1 VVEHLMRLPLPYF
14 EQRQVGGILFN
25 VNQLYEIRKFIVDQL
40 LGVGLDVIF
49 ALLFLVVL
57 LAISPTLTL
66 IVVGVAPIL
75 MVINIVASPVLIR
88 LIKQSNGFAASASA
102 YLYEVV
108 SGIRTVKSQN
118 FEVEARWQWLERY
131 RKYTNTRF
139 RLSQLASLIGETA
152 RLVSNLADVLLISL
166 GAVLILA
173 NKLTLGALFAVK
185 ILSSQVVG
193 PLLRLSSLWQGIQ
206 EMRIA
211 VACLGDVMLAIPE
224 VGEEDL
230 QALPMP
236 PIQGLVRFEEVSFRY
251 GQRGP
256 LILDQIDL
264 VIQPGQFVGLVGLS
278 GSGKST
284 LVQMIDRLYKPKSGR
299 ISIDG
304 YDIEKLQIAGL
315 RRRIG
320 YVPQDSLLFEG
331 TVLDNIRLNS
341 PDASIEAVMEAA
353 RTAAAHD
360 FILNLDNG
368 YATRLGEK
376 GSGLSGGQRQRVCL
390 ARTVLQDPSLLILDE
405 ATSALDAE
413 TERIVCT
420 NLARRFTDITVLFIT
435 HRLTTLRNADRIL
448 FMNKGRICEDGD
460 HDQLINQRG
469 SYATLYRQQVQ
480 EGGV

>member
-1 VVEHLMRLPLPYF
+1 MEGTPNAGH
-14 EQRQVGGILFN
+14 
-25 VNQLYEIRKFIVDQL
+25 
-40 LGVGLDVIF
+40 
-49 ALLFLVVL
+49 
-57 LAISPTLTL
+57 
-66 IVVGVAPIL
+66 
-75 MVINIVASPVLIR
+75 
-88 LIKQSNGFAASASA
+88 
-102 YLYEVV
+102 
-108 SGIRTVKSQN
+108 
-118 FEVEARWQWLERY
+118 WLENALESDPDMEVTSLFFPQSESFEASRQIPFTIDADG
-131 RKYTNTRF
+131 RKVYNIAHPIKGYPR
-139 RLSQLASLIGETA
+139 
-152 RLVSNLADVLLISL
+152 
-166 GAVLILA
+166 
-173 NKLTLGALFAVK
+173 TL
-185 ILSSQVVG
+185 Q
-193 PLLRLSSLWQGIQ
+193 
-206 EMRIA
+206 
-211 VACLGDVMLAIPE
+211 D
-224 VGEEDL
+224 
-230 QALPMP
+230 
-236 PIQGLVRFEEVSFRY
+236 
-251 GQRGP
+251 
-256 LILDQIDL
+256 
-264 VIQPGQFVGLVGLS
+264 
-278 GSGKST
+278 
-284 LVQMIDRLYKPKSGR
+284 
-299 ISIDG
+299 
-304 YDIEKLQIAGL
+304 DIEKLQIAGL